1 MPNAARSSS
10 RSRCTFDSSKPPLLF
25 SRRKI
30 FDWVRSTSLLRLE
43 KTRAAISV
51 HRRCSFRHCKDRSAA
66 RLHILFSAAALRVAR
81 PLWLLVRSAEAVRV
95 PRSVWRPM
103 PQSTAQGVLVRTVSI
118 ICSSCEQ
125 NASLYERRR
134 LRVALLRAPQAC
146 DTSLIDAG
154 SIFRS
159 RRIFNAIFLN
169 VAALSVF
176 HPAFHFSSR
185 ALRFSCPSPSL
196 SLHVSV

>member
-1 MPNAARSSS
+1 
-10 RSRCTFDSSKPPLLF
+10 
-25 SRRKI
+25 
-30 FDWVRSTSLLRLE
+30 
-43 KTRAAISV
+43 
-51 HRRCSFRHCKDRSAA
+51 
-66 RLHILFSAAALRVAR
+66 
-81 PLWLLVRSAEAVRV
+81 
-95 PRSVWRPM
+95 M

-134 LRVALLRAPQAC
+134 LRIALLRAPQAC

-159 RRIFNAIFLN
+159 RRIFHAIFLT
-169 VAALSVF
+169 LQHFQFFF
-176 HPAFHFSSR
+176 HPAFRFSSR

-196 SLHVSV
+196 SLHDSSGVG